1 MGSSASR
8 GGPPAPAESKVK
20 SKAKPPKKFPYSDV
34 RLMKKYLA
42 SFVYYEKSTEEHR
55 RIAAQHWDKVFKDAP
70 PQRNVTATA
79 SMHKEAKHITKA
91 QNNKITELYDVF
103 YAYLE
108 EHGGDLKHVFRSSM
122 HVRGRVLVHI
132 SAGMRTMLASENIA
146 EKILALTKTHRRFG
160 VKLEHFDC
168 VGRALLQAMEKT
180 SGENWS
186 PEIDDAWRRMY
197 SHSSVILIRTQ
208 KKTEKQAN
216 KDSKRAAKD
225 KEKFTM
231 TGVGPTSNLVI
242 TKTGR
247 VNNLYK
253 MLTSIRSSK
262 RECTSRGRSSTKVT
276 GSASELEKGYRK
288 PADS

>member
-1 MGSSASR
+1 MGSGSSR
-8 GGPPAPAESKVK
+8 HGPPAPADSAKI
-20 SKAKPPKKFPYSDV
+20 KPPKKFSYADV
-34 RLMKKYLA
+34 RLMKKFLP
-42 SFVYYEKSTEEHR
+42 SFVYYEKSTEQHR
-55 RIAAQHWDKVFKDAP
+55 QIAAQHWDKVFKDAP
-70 PQRNVTATA
+70 TQRTSHVASATA

-160 VKLEHFDC
+160 VKLEHYDC
-168 VGRALLQAMEKT
+168 VGRALLHAMERT
-180 SGENWS
+180 SGDNWS

-208 KKTEKQAN
+208 KKTEKQAS
-216 KDSKRAAKD
+216 KDSRRAAKEKD
-225 KEKFTM
+225 KFAM
-231 TGVGPTSNLVI
+231 VNVGPSSNLVI

-247 VNNLYK
+247 VNFYTI
-253 MLTSIRSSK
+253 MTSLRSRREGSK
-262 RECTSRGRSSTKVT
+262 TSAKVT
-276 GSASELEKGYRK
+276 GAQSEREIGPRS
-288 PADS
+288 PIIP

>member
-1 MGSSASR
+1 MGSGASR
-8 GGPPAPAESKVK
+8 LGPPVPAGSKT
-20 SKAKPPKKFPYSDV
+20 KAKPPKKFAYSDV

-42 SFVYYEKSTEEHR
+42 SFIYYEKSTEEHR
-55 RIAAQHWDKVFKDAP
+55 SVAAQHWDKVFKDAP
-70 PQRNVTATA
+70 PQRSLAASATQ

-160 VKLEHFDC
+160 VKLEHYDC
-168 VGRALLQAMEKT
+168 VGRALLHAMERT
-180 SGENWS
+180 SGDNWS

-197 SHSSVILIRTQ
+197 SHSSVILIRAG
-208 KKTEKQAN
+208 KKTEKQIAS
-216 KDSKRAAKD
+216 KDTKPAAKD
-225 KEKFTM
+225 KFSM
-231 TGVGPTSNLVI
+231 VNAGPNSNLVI

-247 VNNLYK
+247 LNFYK
-253 MLTSIRSSK
+253 IMTSIRSR
-262 RECTSRGRSSTKVT
+262 REGRSKSSAKIT
-276 GSASELEKGYRK
+276 GGEQEAGLRK
-288 PADS
+288 P

>member
-8 GGPPAPAESKVK
+8 GGSRAPADSK
-20 SKAKPPKKFPYSDV
+20 SKSKPPKKFSYADV
-34 RLMKKYLA
+34 RLMKTYLA

-55 RIAAQHWDKVFKDAP
+55 SVAAQHWDKVFKDAP
-70 PQRNVTATA
+70 PQRSPSVMATTNA
-79 SMHKEAKHITKA
+79 HHKEAKHLTKA

-168 VGRALLQAMEKT
+168 VGRALLHAMEKT

-208 KKTEKQAN
+208 KKTDKQTT
-216 KDSKRAAKD
+216 KDSKRLAKEKD
-225 KEKFTM
+225 KFAM
-231 TGVGPTSNLVI
+231 VGVGPSSNLVA

-247 VNNLYK
+247 VNLYK
-253 MLTSIRSSK
+253 IFTSMRSRREASK
-262 RECTSRGRSSTKVT
+262 SSAKVT
-276 GSASELEKGYRK
+276 TASASEREVGPRK
-288 PADS
+288 PTSP

>member
-1 MGSSASR
+1 MGSNASR
-8 GGPPAPAESKVK
+8 GGPPAPAESKKV
-20 SKAKPPKKFPYSDV
+20 KPPKKFPYSDV

-70 PQRNVTATA
+70 PQRNVNASTTA
-79 SMHKEAKHITKA
+79 SAHKEAKHITKA

-132 SAGMRTMLASENIA
+132 SAGMRTMLASENIS

-160 VKLEHFDC
+160 VKLEHYDC
-168 VGRALLQAMEKT
+168 V
-180 SGENWS
+180 
-186 PEIDDAWRRMY
+186 EIEDAWRRMF

-216 KDSKRAAKD
+216 KDSKRAAKE

-231 TGVGPTSNLVI
+231 TGIGPSSNLVI

-253 MLTSIRSSK
+253 MMTSIRSSR
-262 RECTSRGRSSTKVT
+262 REGISKNSANVT
-276 GSASELEKGYRK
+276 GSASERDNEPRK
-288 PADS
+288 PAHS

>member
-8 GGPPAPAESKVK
+8 GGPSAPAESK
-20 SKAKPPKKFPYSDV
+20 SKTKPPKKFPYSDV

-70 PQRNVTATA
+70 PQRNVAASATV

-160 VKLEHFDC
+160 VKLEHYDC

-180 SGENWS
+180 SGDNWS

-197 SHSSVILIRTQ
+197 SHSSVILIHTQ

-216 KDSKRAAKD
+216 KDSKRAAKE

-231 TGVGPTSNLVI
+231 TGVGPSSNLVV

-253 MLTSIRSSK
+253 MMTSIRSSK
-262 RECTSRGRSSTKVT
+262 REVTSKSSAKVT
-276 GSASELEKGYRK
+276 GSASERESGPRK
-288 PADS
+288 PAYS

>member
-1 MGSSASR
+1 MGSNASR
-8 GGPPAPAESKVK
+8 GGPPAPAESKKV
-20 SKAKPPKKFPYSDV
+20 KPPKKFPYSDV
-34 RLMKKYLA
+34 RLMKKYLV
-42 SFVYYEKSTEEHR
+42 SFVYYEKSTEELR

-70 PQRNVTATA
+70 PQRNVTASTTA
-79 SMHKEAKHITKA
+79 SAHKEAKHITKA

-132 SAGMRTMLASENIA
+132 SAGMRTMLASENIS

-160 VKLEHFDC
+160 VKLEHYDC

-186 PEIDDAWRRMY
+186 PEIEDAWRRMF

-216 KDSKRAAKD
+216 KDSKRAAKE

-231 TGVGPTSNLVI
+231 TGIGPSSNLVI

-253 MLTSIRSSK
+253 MMTSIRSSR
-262 RECTSRGRSSTKVT
+262 REGISKNSANVT
-276 GSASELEKGYRK
+276 GSASERDNEPRK
-288 PADS
+288 PAHS